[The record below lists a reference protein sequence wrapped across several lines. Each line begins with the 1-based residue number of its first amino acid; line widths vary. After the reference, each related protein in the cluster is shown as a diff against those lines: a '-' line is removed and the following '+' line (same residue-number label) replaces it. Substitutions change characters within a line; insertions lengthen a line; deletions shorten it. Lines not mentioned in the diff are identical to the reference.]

1 MLPCVVNHVG
11 AGRLPPLRRLREV
24 LPKQSGGG
32 KVPLPPGED
41 ADEVP
46 DLVED
51 FEESSKNE
59 AN

>member
-1 MLPCVVNHVG
+1 MLPRIVNHPG
-11 AGRLPPLRRLREV
+11 AGRLIRLRSVSEF
-24 LPKQSGGG
+24 LPQKSGGG
-32 KVPLPPGED
+32 KAPLTTGED

-46 DLVED
+46 DFVEN

>member
-1 MLPCVVNHVG
+1 MLPRIVNHVG
-11 AGRLPPLRRLREV
+11 TGRLIRLRSVSEF

-32 KVPLPPGED
+32 KASLTTGEE

-46 DLVED
+46 DLAEN

>member
-1 MLPCVVNHVG
+1 MLPRIVNHLG
-11 AGRLPPLRRLREV
+11 AGRLIRLRSVIEF
-24 LPKQSGGG
+24 LPKQSRGG
-32 KVPLPPGED
+32 KASLTTGEE

-46 DLVED
+46 NLVEN

>member
-11 AGRLPPLRRLREV
+11 AGHLPPLRRLREV

-32 KVPLPPGED
+32 KAPLPPGED

-46 DLVED
+46 DLLED

-59 AN
+59 AK